1 VVTKTKDDGRWALES
16 GAEAQALAQ
25 RGECLRAGVFC
36 LLVWW
41 LQRLLQRRRR
51 RRRVHKFSVSMLLL
65 VTRVVPVSVVPVPLA
80 VAVVTSRVRWRAV
93 V

>member
-1 VVTKTKDDGRWALES
+1 MVTKTKDGGRWALGS

-25 RGECLRAGVFC
+25 RGERLRAGVFC

-51 RRRVHKFSVSMLLL
+51 RRRVRLVHGFSLSLLL
-65 VTRVVPVSVVPVPLA
+65 LIARVVPVSVPVPIA
-80 VAVVTSRVRWRAV
+80 VAVTV
-93 V
+93 